1 MAASTAATNDGGGGD
16 VLSRRWHRN
25 SSNFRDSPDEDG
37 RVEMQETWRPRDRG
51 AKKARDRDRSSRS
64 KRRRGERLSNR
75 DEEDESSEESLD
87 EDEEAEDDDLLV
99 PARLPPPS
107 PPPSNPGAAASS
119 SPKQNHHH
127 CHQLLRKSFPP
138 KAVKWRTDET
148 IGVAVPRK
156 ARSASARRSHEAPA
170 FGAGG
175 GGGSGRELMTRQAST
190 TRIPSSSSNGSLPKK
205 MKLINGAKP
214 SEISK
219 SASLVE
225 DEIEIEVAE
234 VLFGMT
240 RQFECLSK
248 QDSHNKLDSRDIDA
262 DSGNEA
268 KSRASSPS
276 LMSPSPVGYPSDCP
290 SALTSSNSCSNPA
303 SLPTVAPKTKMQI
316 HVESSANPV
325 GLHNLSSSIL
335 PSGDKM
341 DLRNQIK
348 AEASS
353 PDSERHNASPAIKNG
368 SGSIDVL
375 VSQSEISDV
384 QQQKWAK
391 TVQELGPLTGGSD
404 DKEEIISPAKG
415 SACIALDANN
425 RESIYQKIVAGIPKE
440 QKFNIDLMAPPPG
453 ELSPERDDLNVFDSD
468 GKPKGPDVE
477 MVLKEEENPID
488 GVLVVDKQQIE
499 KPVQKNSEFRKRLVV
514 KQNRDLCLDLEKP
527 KSDDIGTDRVQVHK
541 KQVKEPKL
549 EPKQEKSA
557 SASSLHMPFNRT
569 WPGSVPPYGYMG
581 QVPTLQAVVPTDGTA
596 GPSNSLQPP
605 PFLQMHPRPKRC
617 ATHSYITQM
626 ISNHQ
631 KFMRMS
637 SFWTAAAGAAPLY
650 GANPY
655 NLNVVP
661 PSDVPLSG
669 KTKEGSSLCKNM
681 SALQDTKG
689 TPAFAMPYSGHA
701 SQEKMPSANNTNME
715 SAQGKQLFLQ
725 QMPQSGSTNK
735 MPHIPAFICPINQ
748 QQATPTASAA
758 AANIVGVA
766 KSTTVSGAEV
776 RVSGALG
783 SAGGSSG
790 GGGSATPVN
799 LSFSSLPPNEAQ
811 YLAFV
816 QNNAYPFSIPPQI
829 AAAPPFPGTSNAQA
843 MPFFYPSHM
852 LHASQQRSQQQ
863 QLAGPPRQHV
873 KQSHPNS
880 STLSGSSSQK
890 YPQKSQCTRGNGADA
905 ASDVGAISYVFSET
919 HQQQDLL
926 PQQACHSE
934 CNMDMKIDLPTVDA
948 AIAMGNSKGHGDKQ
962 LVYQQPQE
970 KQNMKAELALP
981 QAFTIPFASFGRAGT
996 VPSDFDLSSMTQNHS
1011 ILWSLPEPSRDGY
1024 HQMAKAAVTT
1034 TTQAAEQKKVLQV
1047 RDGKSAA
1054 WESDTSS
1061 TVEEGRNI
1069 IAASKGLRHLFS
1081 FAKSDD
1087 EPPIRSGRSN
1097 SVLDLSSRSGNLI
1110 QAPGDCGRFV
1120 DCAAGTSTAA
1130 TSVLTSTNNVAN
1142 SQQQRQQLIHS
1153 HKHQLQQLQMQ
1164 HHLAPSHAKPSA
1176 SSNNTNIHPESLTEG
1191 FTTKFPHSLS
1201 GLPQALVQGGSPIQ
1215 WPQGKTSRVGDTTAV
1230 SSTPLTKKNL
1240 REGHQIQISF
1250 GMNSNEVVA
1259 LGGQHL
1265 SGTCDS
1271 PSVSSVTIAVG
1282 SSSKSVSKIAGGSPR
1297 ECASMK
1303 PGSQTSANALTQQSA
1318 VKQSVTSSSSKRKSM
1333 SSFNMPSILGHP
1345 QKVPAPSSNTKQQQ
1359 RPQQLPD
1366 HQSFSQAQLFFSN
1379 PHMQQVLYSKSSTA
1393 VPTVVQYYEKP
1404 RSEQHTRHPQ
1414 LQQQLSSTPSSTGIP
1429 SFFAPTAFTLAG
1441 VPTSDPAKAMAA
1453 ASPPSNFLNAA
1464 QLALVAQSA
1473 SGSPHPPI
1481 SATFPYMPSLP
1492 FSSKPSVEQ
1501 KPAAG
1506 NGGIQAFWQP
1516 DKRGGVC
1523 DKSSLVL
1530 ACIKRAGEARPFVA
1544 LRPLVVCDKSFGVL
1558 GWIGWSRLLIPSFRG
1573 LCGDQLSGH
1582 LLGLVCCQNGLTI
1595 DKFIMLQLDVSYL
1608 CGNSIE
1614 TRQSWLTSSPIELF
1628 VWDVH
1633 NWLLRTGGSVDFSLI
1648 LHASINDVQEVISE
1662 KRGGQLRMGWL
1673 QSLFSPLK
1681 KLWIRLHSAHKKKRG
1696 IYILYED
1703 VKSCPYEDVHVL
1715 WSILVESHA
1724 PQLRLK
1730 Q

>member
-1 MAASTAATNDGGGGD
+1 MERNREARRGTMAASTAATNDGSGGN
-16 VLSRRWHRN
+16 VLSRRRHRN
-25 SSNFRDSPDEDG
+25 SSSFRDSPDEDG

-51 AKKARDRDRSSRS
+51 AKKAWDRDRSGRS
-64 KRRRGERLSNR
+64 KKRRGERLSNR

-127 CHQLLRKSFPP
+127 CHQLLPKSFPP

-148 IGVAVPRK
+148 IGVTVPRK

-170 FGAGG
+170 FGGGEGG
-175 GGGSGRELMTRQAST
+175 GRGRELMIPQAST

-205 MKLINGAKP
+205 MKLIDGTKP

-248 QDSHNKLDSRDIDA
+248 QDSHNKLDSREIDA

-276 LMSPSPVGYPSDCP
+276 LMSPSPASYPSDCP

-303 SLPTVAPKTKMQI
+303 SFPTVAPKRKMQM
-316 HVESSANPV
+316 HVESSAKPV
-325 GLHNLSSSIL
+325 GLHNLSSFIL

-341 DLRNQIK
+341 DSRNQIK

-353 PDSERHNASPAIKNG
+353 PGSERHDASPAIKNG
-368 SGSIDVL
+368 SGLIDVF
-375 VSQSEISDV
+375 VSRSEISDV
-384 QQQKWAK
+384 QQQKWTK
-391 TVQELGPLTGGSD
+391 TVQELRPSTGGSD

-415 SACIALDANN
+415 SACTDLDPNICELIA
-425 RESIYQKIVAGIPKE
+425 QKIVPDIPKE

-453 ELSPERDDLNVFDSD
+453 ELSPERDDLMVFDSD
-468 GKPKGPDVE
+468 RKPNGPDVQMALE
-477 MVLKEEENPID
+477 EEENPTD
-488 GVLVVDKQQIE
+488 GVLVGDKQQIE
-499 KPVQKNSEFRKRLVV
+499 KPVQKNIDLRKQLVV

-541 KQVKEPKL
+541 KQVKEPKV
-549 EPKQEKSA
+549 EPRQEKSA

-569 WPGSVPPYGYMG
+569 WPGSFPPYGYMAQG
-581 QVPTLQAVVPTDGTA
+581 PTLQAVVPMDGTA

-605 PFLQMHPRPKRC
+605 PFLQIHPRPKRC
-617 ATHSYITQM
+617 ATHCYITQM

-655 NLNVVP
+655 NVNVVP

-669 KTKEGSSLCKNM
+669 KTKEGSSL
-681 SALQDTKG
+681 
-689 TPAFAMPYSGHA
+689 GHT
-701 SQEKMPSANNTNME
+701 SLEKMPSANNTNME
-715 SAQGKQLFLQ
+715 SAQGKQLILQ
-725 QMPQSGSTNK
+725 QMPQSGSTSK
-735 MPHIPAFICPINQ
+735 MPHVPAFIFPINQ

-758 AANIVGVA
+758 AANRVGVA

-776 RVSGALG
+776 RVSRALA

-790 GGGSATPVN
+790 GGGSATPAN
-799 LSFSSLPPNEAQ
+799 LSFSGLPPNEAQ
-811 YLAFV
+811 YLAFI
-816 QNNAYPFSIPPQI
+816 QNNAYPFPVPPQI
-829 AAAPPFPGTSNAQA
+829 AAAPPFPGTSNAQG

-863 QLAGPPRQHV
+863 QLAGPPQQHV

-890 YPQKSQCTRGNGADA
+890 YPQKSQCTGGNGAGA

-926 PQQACHSE
+926 SQQVCHSE
-934 CNMDMKIDLPTVDA
+934 CNKDMKNDLPTADGTNFQSQKAICFQKGSTPIHPQNFVLMSTAAA

-962 LVYQQPQE
+962 PVYQRPQE

-981 QAFTIPFASFGRAGT
+981 QAFTVPFASFGRAGT
-996 VPSDFDLSSMTQNHS
+996 VPSDFDFSSMAPNHS
-1011 ILWSLPEPSRDGY
+1011 ILWSLPEPSWDGY

-1034 TTQAAEQKKVLQV
+1034 TAQAAEQKKVHQV
-1047 RDGKSAA
+1047 TDGKSAA
-1054 WESDTSS
+1054 WESDRSI
-1061 TVEEGRNI
+1061 TVEEGGNI
-1069 IAASKGLRHLFS
+1069 IAASKGLQHLFS
-1081 FAKSDD
+1081 FAKSDN
-1087 EPPIRSGRSN
+1087 EPPIQLGVSN
-1097 SVLDLSSRSGNLI
+1097 SGLDLSSRSVNLI
-1110 QAPGDCGRFV
+1110 QAPGNCGRSV
-1120 DCAAGTSTAA
+1120 DRTAGTSAAA

-1142 SQQQRQQLIHS
+1142 SQQQKQQLIHS
-1153 HKHQLQQLQMQ
+1153 QKHQLQQLPMQ
-1164 HHLAPSHAKPSA
+1164 HHLASSHAKPSG

-1201 GLPQALVQGGSPIQ
+1201 GFPQALVHGGSPIQ
-1215 WPQGKTSRVGDTTAV
+1215 RPQGKTSRVGDIAAV
-1230 SSTPLTKKNL
+1230 SSTPVPKKNL

-1303 PGSQTSANALTQQSA
+1303 PGPQTSAIALTQRSA
-1318 VKQSVTSSSSKRKSM
+1318 VKQSVTNSSSKPISM

-1359 RPQQLPD
+1359 QPQQLPD

-1379 PHMQQVLYSKSSTA
+1379 PHMQQVPYSKSSA
-1393 VPTVVQYYEKP
+1393 AAPTVVQYYEKP
-1404 RSEQHTRHPQ
+1404 RSEQHTRQSQ
-1414 LQQQLSSTPSSTGIP
+1414 LQQQLSSAPSSTGMP

-1441 VPTSDPAKAMAA
+1441 VPTSDPAKAIMATASVVA
-1453 ASPPSNFLNAA
+1453 ANSIKGSPPSNFLNAA
-1464 QLALVAQSA
+1464 QLALAAQSA

-1481 SATFPYMPSLP
+1481 SAAFPYMSSLP
-1492 FSSKPSVEQ
+1492 FSIKPSAEQ

-1506 NGGIQAFWQP
+1506 RSGRGTSLLFSATVEFRFGFLIGGGDGVGNSVQSLLACLYRTQL
-1516 DKRGGVC
+1516 GGRSCFIGTTWSKVIEGPRVEHR
-1523 DKSSLVL
+1523 DSGHWKVTMSLSSLIFRWSSCSSIWPRRPTVKLQRDPLYSNVVL
-1530 ACIKRAGEARPFVA
+1530 VA
-1544 LRPLVVCDKSFGVL
+1544 MREPIYGKTV
-1558 GWIGWSRLLIPSFRG
+1558 
-1573 LCGDQLSGH
+1573 
-1582 LLGLVCCQNGLTI
+1582 
-1595 DKFIMLQLDVSYL
+1595 DKFILLQL
-1608 CGNSIE
+1608 G
-1614 TRQSWLTSSPIELF
+1614 TT
-1628 VWDVH
+1628 
-1633 NWLLRTGGSVDFSLI
+1633 
-1648 LHASINDVQEVISE
+1648 
-1662 KRGGQLRMGWL
+1662 
-1673 QSLFSPLK
+1673 
-1681 KLWIRLHSAHKKKRG
+1681 
-1696 IYILYED
+1696 
-1703 VKSCPYEDVHVL
+1703 
-1715 WSILVESHA
+1715 
-1724 PQLRLK
+1724 
-1730 Q
+1730 

>member
-1 MAASTAATNDGGGGD
+1 
-16 VLSRRWHRN
+16 
-25 SSNFRDSPDEDG
+25 
-37 RVEMQETWRPRDRG
+37 
-51 AKKARDRDRSSRS
+51 
-64 KRRRGERLSNR
+64 
-75 DEEDESSEESLD
+75 
-87 EDEEAEDDDLLV
+87 
-99 PARLPPPS
+99 
-107 PPPSNPGAAASS
+107 
-119 SPKQNHHH
+119 
-127 CHQLLRKSFPP
+127 
-138 KAVKWRTDET
+138 
-148 IGVAVPRK
+148 
-156 ARSASARRSHEAPA
+156 
-170 FGAGG
+170 
-175 GGGSGRELMTRQAST
+175 
-190 TRIPSSSSNGSLPKK
+190 
-205 MKLINGAKP
+205 
-214 SEISK
+214 
-219 SASLVE
+219 
-225 DEIEIEVAE
+225 
-234 VLFGMT
+234 
-240 RQFECLSK
+240 
-248 QDSHNKLDSRDIDA
+248 
-262 DSGNEA
+262 
-268 KSRASSPS
+268 
-276 LMSPSPVGYPSDCP
+276 
-290 SALTSSNSCSNPA
+290 
-303 SLPTVAPKTKMQI
+303 MQI

-425 RESIYQKIVAGIPKE
+425 LAGIPKE

-557 SASSLHMPFNRT
+557 
-569 WPGSVPPYGYMG
+569 
-581 QVPTLQAVVPTDGTA
+581 
-596 GPSNSLQPP
+596 
-605 PFLQMHPRPKRC
+605 
-617 ATHSYITQM
+617 
-626 ISNHQ
+626 
-631 KFMRMS
+631 
-637 SFWTAAAGAAPLY
+637 GAAPLY

-735 MPHIPAFICPINQ
+735 MPVRFLCIS
-748 QQATPTASAA
+748 SAA

-934 CNMDMKIDLPTVDA
+934 CNMDMKIDLPTVDGANFQSQKAICFQKGSTPIHPQNFVLMSTAAA

-1506 NGGIQAFWQP
+1506 KCF
-1516 DKRGGVC
+1516 
-1523 DKSSLVL
+1523 
-1530 ACIKRAGEARPFVA
+1530 
-1544 LRPLVVCDKSFGVL
+1544 
-1558 GWIGWSRLLIPSFRG
+1558 LLIIFP
-1573 LCGDQLSGH
+1573 
-1582 LLGLVCCQNGLTI
+1582 
-1595 DKFIMLQLDVSYL
+1595 
-1608 CGNSIE
+1608 
-1614 TRQSWLTSSPIELF
+1614 LF
-1628 VWDVH
+1628 
-1633 NWLLRTGGSVDFSLI
+1633 
-1648 LHASINDVQEVISE
+1648 
-1662 KRGGQLRMGWL
+1662 
-1673 QSLFSPLK
+1673 LK
-1681 KLWIRLHSAHKKKRG
+1681 KEKKIVLSDKTPHCSITNHYIRKWRYTSFLA
-1696 IYILYED
+1696 
-1703 VKSCPYEDVHVL
+1703 
-1715 WSILVESHA
+1715 A
-1724 PQLRLK
+1724 
-1730 Q
+1730 

>member
-1 MAASTAATNDGGGGD
+1 MERNREARRGTMAASTAATNDGSGGN
-16 VLSRRWHRN
+16 VLSRRRHRN
-25 SSNFRDSPDEDG
+25 SSSFRDSPDEDG

-51 AKKARDRDRSSRS
+51 AKKAWDRDRSGRS
-64 KRRRGERLSNR
+64 KKRRGERLSNR

-127 CHQLLRKSFPP
+127 CHQLLPKSFPP

-148 IGVAVPRK
+148 IGVTVPRK
-156 ARSASARRSHEAPA
+156 ARSAAARRSHEALA
-170 FGAGG
+170 FGG
-175 GGGSGRELMTRQAST
+175 GGGGGRGRELMIPQAST

-205 MKLINGAKP
+205 MKLIDGTKP

-248 QDSHNKLDSRDIDA
+248 QDSHNKLDSREIDA

-276 LMSPSPVGYPSDCP
+276 LMSPSPASYPSDCP

-303 SLPTVAPKTKMQI
+303 SFPTVAPKRKMQM
-316 HVESSANPV
+316 HVESSAKPV
-325 GLHNLSSSIL
+325 GLHNLSSFIL

-341 DLRNQIK
+341 DSRNQIK

-353 PDSERHNASPAIKNG
+353 PGSERHDASPAIKNG
-368 SGSIDVL
+368 SGLIDVF
-375 VSQSEISDV
+375 VSRSEISDV
-384 QQQKWAK
+384 QQQKWTK
-391 TVQELGPLTGGSD
+391 TVQELRPSTGGSD

-415 SACIALDANN
+415 SACTDLDPNICELIA
-425 RESIYQKIVAGIPKE
+425 QKIVPDIPKE

-453 ELSPERDDLNVFDSD
+453 ELSPERDDLMVFDSD
-468 GKPKGPDVE
+468 RKPNGPDVQMALE
-477 MVLKEEENPID
+477 EEENPTD
-488 GVLVVDKQQIE
+488 GVLVGDKQQIE
-499 KPVQKNSEFRKRLVV
+499 KPVQKNIDLRKQLVV

-541 KQVKEPKL
+541 KQVKEPKV
-549 EPKQEKSA
+549 EPRQEKSA

-569 WPGSVPPYGYMG
+569 WPGSFPPYGYMAQG
-581 QVPTLQAVVPTDGTA
+581 PTLQAVVPMDGTA

-605 PFLQMHPRPKRC
+605 PFLQIHPRPKRC
-617 ATHSYITQM
+617 ATHCYITQM

-655 NLNVVP
+655 NVNVVP

-669 KTKEGSSLCKNM
+669 KTKEGSSLGKNM

-689 TPAFAMPYSGHA
+689 TPAFAMPYSGHT
-701 SQEKMPSANNTNME
+701 SLEKMPSANNTNME
-715 SAQGKQLFLQ
+715 SAQGKQLILQ
-725 QMPQSGSTNK
+725 QMPQSGSTSK
-735 MPHIPAFICPINQ
+735 MP

-758 AANIVGVA
+758 AANRVGVA

-776 RVSGALG
+776 RVSRALA

-790 GGGSATPVN
+790 GGGSATPAN
-799 LSFSSLPPNEAQ
+799 LSFSGLPPNEAQ
-811 YLAFV
+811 YLAFI
-816 QNNAYPFSIPPQI
+816 QNNAYPFPVPPQI
-829 AAAPPFPGTSNAQA
+829 AAAPPFPGTSNAQG

-863 QLAGPPRQHV
+863 QLAGPPQQHV

-890 YPQKSQCTRGNGADA
+890 YPQKSQCTGGNGAGA

-926 PQQACHSE
+926 SQQVCHSE
-934 CNMDMKIDLPTVDA
+934 CNKDMKNDLPTADGVIFQSQKAICFQKGSTPIHPQNFVLMSTAAA

-962 LVYQQPQE
+962 PVYQRPQE

-981 QAFTIPFASFGRAGT
+981 QAFTVPFASFGRAGT
-996 VPSDFDLSSMTQNHS
+996 VPSDFDFSSMAPNHS
-1011 ILWSLPEPSRDGY
+1011 ILWSLPEPSWDGY

-1034 TTQAAEQKKVLQV
+1034 TAQAAEQKKVHQV
-1047 RDGKSAA
+1047 TDGKSAA
-1054 WESDTSS
+1054 WESDRSI
-1061 TVEEGRNI
+1061 TVEEGGNI
-1069 IAASKGLRHLFS
+1069 IAASKGLQHLFS
-1081 FAKSDD
+1081 FAKSDN
-1087 EPPIRSGRSN
+1087 EPPIQLGVSN
-1097 SVLDLSSRSGNLI
+1097 SGLDLSSRSVNLI
-1110 QAPGDCGRFV
+1110 QAPGNCGRSV
-1120 DCAAGTSTAA
+1120 DRTAGTSAAA

-1142 SQQQRQQLIHS
+1142 SQQQKQQLIHS
-1153 HKHQLQQLQMQ
+1153 QKHQLQQLPMQ
-1164 HHLAPSHAKPSA
+1164 HHLASSHAKPSG

-1201 GLPQALVQGGSPIQ
+1201 GFPQALVHGGSPIQ
-1215 WPQGKTSRVGDTTAV
+1215 RPQGKTSRVGDIAAV
-1230 SSTPLTKKNL
+1230 SSTPVPKKNL

-1303 PGSQTSANALTQQSA
+1303 PGPQTSAIALTQRSA
-1318 VKQSVTSSSSKRKSM
+1318 VKQSVTNSSSKPISM

-1345 QKVPAPSSNTKQQQ
+1345 QKVPAPSSNTKHQQQ
-1359 RPQQLPD
+1359 PQQLPD

-1379 PHMQQVLYSKSSTA
+1379 PHMQQVPYSKSSA
-1393 VPTVVQYYEKP
+1393 AAPTVVQYYEKP
-1404 RSEQHTRHPQ
+1404 RSEQHTRQSQ
-1414 LQQQLSSTPSSTGIP
+1414 LQQQLSSAPSSTGMP

-1441 VPTSDPAKAMAA
+1441 VPTSDPAKAIMATASVVA
-1453 ASPPSNFLNAA
+1453 ANSIKGSPPSNFLNAA
-1464 QLALVAQSA
+1464 QLALAAQSA
-1473 SGSPHPPI
+1473 SGSPHPPV
-1481 SATFPYMPSLP
+1481 SAAFPYMSSLP
-1492 FSSKPSVEQ
+1492 FSIKPSAEQ

-1506 NGGIQAFWQP
+1506 SGGIQAFWQS
-1516 DKRGGVC
+1516 DKR
-1523 DKSSLVL
+1523 
-1530 ACIKRAGEARPFVA
+1530 
-1544 LRPLVVCDKSFGVL
+1544 
-1558 GWIGWSRLLIPSFRG
+1558 
-1573 LCGDQLSGH
+1573 
-1582 LLGLVCCQNGLTI
+1582 
-1595 DKFIMLQLDVSYL
+1595 
-1608 CGNSIE
+1608 
-1614 TRQSWLTSSPIELF
+1614 
-1628 VWDVH
+1628 
-1633 NWLLRTGGSVDFSLI
+1633 
-1648 LHASINDVQEVISE
+1648 
-1662 KRGGQLRMGWL
+1662 
-1673 QSLFSPLK
+1673 
-1681 KLWIRLHSAHKKKRG
+1681 
-1696 IYILYED
+1696 
-1703 VKSCPYEDVHVL
+1703 
-1715 WSILVESHA
+1715 
-1724 PQLRLK
+1724 
-1730 Q
+1730 

>member
-1 MAASTAATNDGGGGD
+1 MERNREARRGTMAASTEATNDGGGGN
-16 VLSRRWHRN
+16 VLSRRRHRN
-25 SSNFRDSPDEDG
+25 SSSVRDSPDEDG
-37 RVEMQETWRPRDRG
+37 RVEMQETWRPRDWG
-51 AKKARDRDRSSRS
+51 AKKTWDRDRSSRS
-64 KRRRGERLSNR
+64 KKRRGERLSNR

-87 EDEEAEDDDLLV
+87 EDEEAEDDDLLLV

-148 IGVAVPRK
+148 IGVTVPRK

-170 FGAGG
+170 LGG
-175 GGGSGRELMTRQAST
+175 GGGGGRGRELMTRQAST
-190 TRIPSSSSNGSLPKK
+190 TRIPSCSSNGSLPKK
-205 MKLINGAKP
+205 MKLINGEKP
-214 SEISK
+214 SDISK

-248 QDSHNKLDSRDIDA
+248 HDSDNKLDSRDIDA

-276 LMSPSPVGYPSDCP
+276 LMSPSPASYPSDCP

-303 SLPTVAPKTKMQI
+303 SLPTVASKRKMQM
-316 HVESSANPV
+316 HVESFANPV
-325 GLHNLSSSIL
+325 GLHNLSSFIL

-341 DLRNQIK
+341 DARNQIK
-348 AEASS
+348 AETSS
-353 PDSERHNASPAIKNG
+353 PGSERHNASPATKNG
-368 SGSIDVL
+368 SGLIDVF
-375 VSQSEISDV
+375 VSRSEISDV

-391 TVQELGPLTGGSD
+391 TVQELRPLTGGSD

-415 SACIALDANN
+415 SACTDLDTNICELIA
-425 RESIYQKIVAGIPKE
+425 QKIVPDIPKE

-468 GKPKGPDVE
+468 RKPKGPDVE
-477 MVLKEEENPID
+477 MALKEVENPTD
-488 GVLVVDKQQIE
+488 GVLVGDKQQIE
-499 KPVQKNSEFRKRLVV
+499 KPIQTNIDLRKQLVV

-527 KSDDIGTDRVQVHK
+527 KSDDIGTGRVQVHK
-541 KQVKEPKL
+541 KQVKEPKV

-557 SASSLHMPFNRT
+557 SASSLHMPFNQT
-569 WPGSVPPYGYMG
+569 WPGSFPPYGYMG
-581 QVPTLQAVVPTDGTA
+581 QGPTLQAVVPMDGTA
-596 GPSNSLQPP
+596 GPSISLQPP
-605 PFLQMHPRPKRC
+605 PFQQMHPRPKRC
-617 ATHSYITQM
+617 ATQCYITQM

-637 SFWTAAAGAAPLY
+637 SFWTAASGAAPLY

-669 KTKEGSSLCKNM
+669 KTKEGSSLGKNM
-681 SALQDTKG
+681 STLQDTKG
-689 TPAFAMPYSGHA
+689 TPAYAMPYSGHT

-715 SAQGKQLFLQ
+715 SAQGKQLILQ
-725 QMPQSGSTNK
+725 QMTQSGSTNK
-735 MPHIPAFICPINQ
+735 MPHVPAFIFPINQ

-758 AANIVGVA
+758 AANRVGVA

-816 QNNAYPFSIPPQI
+816 QNNAYPFPIPPQI

-863 QLAGPPRQHV
+863 QLAGPPRQHG
-873 KQSHPNS
+873 KQSHPNL

-890 YPQKSQCTRGNGADA
+890 YPQKSQCMGGNGAGA
-905 ASDVGAISYVFSET
+905 ASDGGAISYVFSET

-926 PQQACHSE
+926 SQQACHSE
-934 CNMDMKIDLPTVDA
+934 CSKDMKNDLPAADGTNFQSQKAICFQKGSTPIHPQNFVLMSTAAA

-962 LVYQQPQE
+962 PVYQQPQE
-970 KQNMKAELALP
+970 KQNMTAELALP
-981 QAFTIPFASFGRAGT
+981 QAFTIPFASFGGAGT
-996 VPSDFDLSSMTQNHS
+996 VPSDYDFSSMTQNHS

-1034 TTQAAEQKKVLQV
+1034 TTQAAEQKKVHQV
-1047 RDGKSAA
+1047 TEGKSAA
-1054 WESDTSS
+1054 WESDTSI

-1069 IAASKGLRHLFS
+1069 IAASKGLQHLFS
-1081 FAKSDD
+1081 FAKSDN
-1087 EPPIRSGRSN
+1087 EPPIQSGVSN
-1097 SVLDLSSRSGNLI
+1097 SVLDLSSRSVNLI
-1110 QAPGDCGRFV
+1110 QAPGNCGISV
-1120 DCAAGTSTAA
+1120 DHAAGTSTAA

-1142 SQQQRQQLIHS
+1142 SQQQKQQLIHS
-1153 HKHQLQQLQMQ
+1153 QKHQLQQLQMQ
-1164 HHLAPSHAKPSA
+1164 HHLASSHAK
-1176 SSNNTNIHPESLTEG
+1176 SSGSRNNTNIHPESLTEG
-1191 FTTKFPHSLS
+1191 FTARFPQSLS
-1201 GLPQALVQGGSPIQ
+1201 GPPQALVHGGSPIQ
-1215 WPQGKTSRVGDTTAV
+1215 WPQGKTSRVGDITAV
-1230 SSTPLTKKNL
+1230 SSTPLPKKNL

-1250 GMNSNEVVA
+1250 GLNSNEVVA

-1303 PGSQTSANALTQQSA
+1303 PGPSTSAIALTQQSA
-1318 VKQSVTSSSSKRKSM
+1318 VKQSVTSSSSKPISM
-1333 SSFNMPSILGHP
+1333 SSFNMPSILGRP

-1359 RPQQLPD
+1359 QPQQLPD
-1366 HQSFSQAQLFFSN
+1366 HQTFSQAQLFFSN
-1379 PHMQQVLYSKSSTA
+1379 PHMQQVPYSKSSA
-1393 VPTVVQYYEKP
+1393 AAPTVVQYYEKP
-1404 RSEQHTRHPQ
+1404 RSEQHTRQSQ
-1414 LQQQLSSTPSSTGIP
+1414 LQQQLSSAPSSTGMP
-1429 SFFAPTAFTLAG
+1429 CFFAPTAFTLAG

-1453 ASPPSNFLNAA
+1453 ASVVAANSIKGSPPSNFLNAT
-1464 QLALVAQSA
+1464 QLALTTQSA
-1473 SGSPHPPI
+1473 SGSHPPI
-1481 SATFPYMPSLP
+1481 SATFPYMSSLP
-1492 FSSKPSVEQ
+1492 FSMKPSAEQ
-1501 KPAAG
+1501 KPVAG
-1506 NGGIQAFWQP
+1506 NGGIQAFWQS
-1516 DKRGGVC
+1516 DKR
-1523 DKSSLVL
+1523 
-1530 ACIKRAGEARPFVA
+1530 
-1544 LRPLVVCDKSFGVL
+1544 
-1558 GWIGWSRLLIPSFRG
+1558 
-1573 LCGDQLSGH
+1573 
-1582 LLGLVCCQNGLTI
+1582 
-1595 DKFIMLQLDVSYL
+1595 
-1608 CGNSIE
+1608 
-1614 TRQSWLTSSPIELF
+1614 
-1628 VWDVH
+1628 
-1633 NWLLRTGGSVDFSLI
+1633 
-1648 LHASINDVQEVISE
+1648 
-1662 KRGGQLRMGWL
+1662 
-1673 QSLFSPLK
+1673 
-1681 KLWIRLHSAHKKKRG
+1681 
-1696 IYILYED
+1696 
-1703 VKSCPYEDVHVL
+1703 
-1715 WSILVESHA
+1715 
-1724 PQLRLK
+1724 
-1730 Q
+1730 